1 MALAYALTLGLLI
14 PIHSRQPDANA
25 MAPAPSRRESIA
37 TLAKLAATSATVAA
51 AALAAAPNAAKAAS
65 ADKKSYVTMDEY
77 NKRKKQDLKDE
88 KLYGL
93 FEQLRTRAAQTA
105 EFDRLA
111 DKEEYVEISR
121 LSRAWDTSI
130 RKELLD
136 AAAAELEGKA
146 KDEGAAL
153 SKLVLDDLK
162 VLDKLAKAGSKADVP
177 STTASLKSH
186 VLDFVALEPSRLQE
200 KFGISDL

>member
-1 MALAYALTLGLLI
+1 
-14 PIHSRQPDANA
+14 
-25 MAPAPSRRESIA
+25 
-37 TLAKLAATSATVAA
+37 
-51 AALAAAPNAAKAAS
+51 
-65 ADKKSYVTMDEY
+65 MDEY

-121 LSRAWDTSI
+121 LSRAWDSSI

-146 KDEGAAL
+146 KNEGAAL